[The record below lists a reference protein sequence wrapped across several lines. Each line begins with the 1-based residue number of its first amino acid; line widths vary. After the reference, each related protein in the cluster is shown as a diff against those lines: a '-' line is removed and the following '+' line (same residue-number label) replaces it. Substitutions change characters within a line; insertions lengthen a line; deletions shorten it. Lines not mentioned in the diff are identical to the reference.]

1 MAAAIWRSVA
11 PPTLIGGF
19 REESFLSLWASSNM
33 AASSTPFT
41 SSTSIPGREE
51 GGREEGG
58 KEEGGGKQGRGS
70 EERKVVF

>member
-41 SSTSIPGREE
+41 SSTSIPGREGRGRREE

-58 KEEGGGKQGRGS
+58 KEEGVRRGKA
-70 EERKVVF
+70 VF